1 MSFSTSS
8 KLPLLDRSWT
18 CSSRLEKWPGGLC
31 FAVVLH
37 GLAWVLFLQ
46 YRAPLA
52 SLNADI
58 PVMEVVDAA
67 LPAAP
72 TPPSRQPKVTP
83 ALKPAL
89 APALVSKPVPAQVLP
104 DTPSPIPLA
113 SATPINSQANN
124 AATAPSNASA
134 SHTSSSQNPS
144 LPSVSQAPA
153 AQPKVV
159 TQGIAYLVKPDPQY
173 PPLARRAGEEG
184 TALIR
189 VLVNTEGRPEEA
201 NVQQSSGFNRLDE
214 AARKAVLAARFR
226 PHQEN
231 GQAIRVWTLVPI
243 SFTLEN

>member
-1 MSFSTSS
+1 MSA
-8 KLPLLDRSWT
+8 LRPLFAL
-18 CSSRLEKWPGGLC
+18 SSRLETWLSGLLC
-31 FAVVLH
+31 AVCLH
-37 GLAWVLFLQ
+37 GLALMLFLQ
-46 YRAPLA
+46 YRAPLT

-58 PVMEVVDAA
+58 PVLEVVDAA
-67 LPAAP
+67 TSA
-72 TPPSRQPKVTP
+72 TPSPPNRQPKVT
-83 ALKPAL
+83 ATHQ
-89 APALVSKPVPAQVLP
+89 SKPVP
-104 DTPSPIPLA
+104 TPPVSQAVPTPKLATQPTPIPLA
-113 SATPINSQANN
+113 SAVSNTPADAPNAQSAVNLN
-124 AATAPSNASA
+124 AAAANQAASQTLNHSA
-134 SHTSSSQNPS
+134 
-144 LPSVSQAPA
+144 LIQAPP

-231 GQAIRVWTLVPI
+231 GQAIRVWAMVPVN
-243 SFTLEN
+243 FTLEN